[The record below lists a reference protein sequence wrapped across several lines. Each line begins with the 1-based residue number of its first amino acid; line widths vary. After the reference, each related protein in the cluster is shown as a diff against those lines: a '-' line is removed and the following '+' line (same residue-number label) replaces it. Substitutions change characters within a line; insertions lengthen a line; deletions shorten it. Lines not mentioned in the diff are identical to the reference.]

1 MAFGSSATDTRS
13 AVNGEGTVIVDG
25 SPAHGNNASV
35 PGTRA
40 IERHLVRPTET
51 DTVRSM
57 HTVLLVGVLFGGM
70 YRRILLPTDGGETTD
85 DALEHAVDLAGQY
98 DAELHVLYVVDA
110 SVVAGDIEVGTI
122 VEEFESAGERILE
135 DVAERAHEAGLE
147 RDRITTKLARGTPH
161 RVILEYTADQDVD
174 LIVMGT
180 HGRTGIGRYLLGSVT
195 ERVVR
200 LADVPV
206 VTVRRANS

>member
-1 MAFGSSATDTRS
+1 
-13 AVNGEGTVIVDG
+13 
-25 SPAHGNNASV
+25 
-35 PGTRA
+35 
-40 IERHLVRPTET
+40 
-51 DTVRSM
+51 
-57 HTVLLVGVLFGGM
+57 M
-70 YRRILLPTDGGETTD
+70 YRRILLPTDGGEATD

-110 SVVAGDIEVGTI
+110 SVVTGDIEVGTI
-122 VEEFESAGERILE
+122 VEEFESAGEHILE

-161 RVILEYTADQDVD
+161 RTILEYTADQDVD